1 MALLSHPTP
10 DTQRTAARAT
20 GVILVVLFA
29 VLYLLTLD
37 NGLRPEE
44 LAGGDLITHQ
54 YAQVQGRPSN
64 APGYPLYTMGGWLW
78 FRAGRALLGADHNP
92 IPILSSY
99 STLWALASLA
109 LLHALILECLG
120 AARRWPIAFLASA
133 FYGLT
138 YFFWY
143 YAVTT
148 EQYTSSVAWTL
159 AVCLLAFKWER
170 SGEHPERVH
179 GSTQQTTDDQSKD
192 APRPRILRLRASRR
206 DAPPLRMLANQGR
219 APASRDDRY
228 LLALAF
234 LAGIGL
240 AHQVTVLF
248 AVPPLL
254 WFVLSRESGLLRRPR
269 LSAAALGLALLP
281 LLSYA
286 YIYIRGS
293 QHPEWRGMGVWTS
306 SWHWFLSFVSTGQ
319 GRSELTWALQP
330 FLTAEFPAL
339 IWREMTWPGLLAGLA
354 GLAALPR
361 RRAVTLYAILAIYL
375 VFCWIDRLGNWFQVI
390 MPAYALLAVGIAAG
404 AAWLW
409 ESVSGAQLRRPSTG
423 AVSSP
428 PLSRSPAQDAPQHT
442 QSKHP
447 ERMGAAMRRTQSK
460 DAPHVQI
467 VHLWRGA
474 ILAALVAL
482 AAYRGLLS
490 YPAADASDR
499 PEDTALA
506 PAWAILADDPPP
518 GTAVFGTQPE
528 VLALSYVTDI
538 WGQRPDLR
546 PVTSKQAR
554 SLLPAPGFAA
564 TEAALPLVPLE
575 ISTDARYS
583 ALGRTL
589 VAVADKGQNDQVEME
604 GELAAWEHDFGGQ
617 VRLVGGR
624 WGVNRATGETVVML
638 AWQAGPALEAEWSV
652 SVRLAQDG
660 VELAQVDR
668 AQPVFGV
675 YPMSRWQPGEVVM
688 DAYPFRLPPAAA
700 PDTVIVILYRQTETG
715 FENLDVFSRALQE

>member
-10 DTQRTAARAT
+10 GTQRTPARAA
-20 GVILVVLFA
+20 GVLLVALFA

-78 FRAGRALLGADHNP
+78 FRAGRGLLGADYNP

-99 STLWALASLA
+99 SMLWALVSLA
-109 LLHALILECLG
+109 LLYALILECLG
-120 AARRWPIAFLASA
+120 TARRWPIAFVVTA

-170 SGEHPERVH
+170 SAYLNPFGSPSSGVDQERGP
-179 GSTQQTTDDQSKD
+179 GSEV
-192 APRPRILRLRASRR
+192 P
-206 DAPPLRMLANQGR
+206 
-219 APASRDDRY
+219 RDDRY

-234 LAGIGL
+234 LAGVGL
-240 AHQVTVLF
+240 AHQVTILI

-254 WFVLSRESGLLRRPR
+254 WFVLSREPGLLRRPR
-269 LSAAALGLALLP
+269 LVATAMGLALLP
-281 LLSYA
+281 LASYA
-286 YIYIRGS
+286 YVYIRGS
-293 QHPEWRGMGVWTS
+293 LHPEWRGVGTWTS
-306 SWHWFLSFVSTGQ
+306 NWHWFLSFLSTGQ

-354 GLAALPR
+354 GVAALPR

-409 ESVSGAQLRRPSTG
+409 GRVRDLPGEGKPVLPSLPRMPWLHLG
-423 AVSSP
+423 
-428 PLSRSPAQDAPQHT
+428 SRN
-442 QSKHP
+442 
-447 ERMGAAMRRTQSK
+447 
-460 DAPHVQI
+460 

-490 YPAADASDR
+490 YPRADASDR
-499 PEDTALA
+499 AEDTGLA

-528 VLALSYVTDI
+528 ALALSYLTDI
-538 WGQRPDLR
+538 WGQRPDLH
-546 PVTSKQAR
+546 PVTSEQAR
-554 SLLPAPGFAA
+554 GVLPTTGFAA

-575 ISTDARYS
+575 ISSDARYS

-589 VAVADKGQNDQVEME
+589 VAVSDE
-604 GELAAWEHDFGGQ
+604 GRSTGHEAAASAGLAAWEHDFGGQ
-617 VRLVGGR
+617 VRLIGGR
-624 WGVNRATGETVVML
+624 WGVNRTTGETVVML
-638 AWQAGPALEAEWSV
+638 AWQAGPALDAEWSV
-652 SVRLAQDG
+652 SVRLAQAG
-660 VELAQVDR
+660 VELGQVDR
-668 AQPVFGV
+668 AQPVFGF

-700 PDTVIVILYRQTETG
+700 PDTVIVILYRQTADG
-715 FENLDVFSRALQE
+715 FENLDVFSHELHE

>member
-1 MALLSHPTP
+1 MAFLLHPTP
-10 DTQRTAARAT
+10 GGERSRARAA
-20 GVILVVLFA
+20 GIVLVALFA

-37 NGLRPEE
+37 DGLRPEE
-44 LAGGDLITHQ
+44 LMGGDLITHQ

-78 FRAGRALLGADHNP
+78 FRAGRGLLPAGYNP
-92 IPILSSY
+92 IRILSSY
-99 STLWALASLA
+99 STFWALVSLA
-109 LLHALILECLG
+109 LLYALILECLAG
-120 AARRWPIAFLASA
+120 PRGWPIAFLVTA

-159 AVCLLAFKWER
+159 AACLLAFKWEKSADLTPR
-170 SGEHPERVH
+170 LPLLADARRGGARGGE
-179 GSTQQTTDDQSKD
+179 
-192 APRPRILRLRASRR
+192 AP
-206 DAPPLRMLANQGR
+206 
-219 APASRDDRY
+219 RDDRY

-234 LAGIGL
+234 LAGVGL
-240 AHQVTVLF
+240 AHQVTVLI
-248 AVPPLL
+248 AGPPLL
-254 WFVLSRESGLLRRPR
+254 WFVLGREPRLLRRPR
-269 LSAAALGLALLP
+269 LIAAALGLALLP

-286 YIYIRGS
+286 YVYIRGS
-293 QHPEWRGMGVWTS
+293 QHPEWRGVGVWTS
-306 SWHWFLSFVSTGQ
+306 NWRWFLSFLSTSQ
-319 GRSELTWALQP
+319 GRAELTWTLQP

-361 RRAVTLYAILAIYL
+361 RRAAALYAILAIYL

-409 ESVSGAQLRRPSTG
+409 DRAPGAEALRPAADGGPSAPSGRP
-423 AVSSP
+423 
-428 PLSRSPAQDAPQHT
+428 PAQDAPQRA

-447 ERMGAAMRRTQSK
+447 ERSDRRERSRRG
-460 DAPHVQI
+460 DPRYSNIHP
-467 VHLWRGA
+467 WRAA
-474 ILAALVAL
+474 ILLALVAL

-490 YPAADASDR
+490 YPRADASHR
-499 PEDTALA
+499 AEDTGLA
-506 PAWAILADDPPP
+506 PAWAILADDPPR
-518 GTAVFGTQPE
+518 GAAIFGTQPE
-528 VLALSYVTDI
+528 ALALSYVTGI

-546 PVTSKQAR
+546 AVTSEQAR
-554 SLLPAPGFAA
+554 GLLPRVGFAA

-575 ISTDARYS
+575 ISADARYS

-589 VAVADKGQNDQVEME
+589 AAVSAGGQEVRDESAARA
-604 GELAAWEHDFGGQ
+604 GLAAWEHDFGGQ

-624 WGVNRATGETVVML
+624 WGVNRATGETVIML
-638 AWQAGPALEAEWSV
+638 AWQRGPALDGEWSI
-652 SVRLAQDG
+652 SVRLAQAG
-660 VELAQVDR
+660 AELGQVDR
-668 AQPVFGV
+668 AQPVFGM
-675 YPMSRWQPGEVVM
+675 YPMARWRPGEIVM

-700 PDTVIVILYRQTETG
+700 PDTLTVILYRQTADG
-715 FENLDVFSRALQE
+715 FENLDLFRHELRE